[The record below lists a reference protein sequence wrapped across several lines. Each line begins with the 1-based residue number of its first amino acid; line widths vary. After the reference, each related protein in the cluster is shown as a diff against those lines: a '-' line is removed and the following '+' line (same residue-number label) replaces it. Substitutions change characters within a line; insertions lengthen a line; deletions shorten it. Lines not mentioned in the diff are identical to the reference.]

1 MRGLKD
7 DLLEEAQ
14 RELIK
19 VVFLFYPL
27 FPFLSF
33 FLSGQGEY
41 LQDVWSQHLREHI
54 LCLPKSRQTKRAQG
68 EKEESVHEERGETK
82 SEKVKVFMKILSA
95 KSRPRFDP
103 QSWCWAKR
111 LHDANRV

>member
-19 VVFLFYPL
+19 VVFLLY
-27 FPFLSF
+27 PFLSLLSFPF
-33 FLSGQGEY
+33 FLSGQGKY
-41 LQDVWSQHLREHI
+41 IQDVWSQHLREHI
-54 LCLPKSRQTKRAQG
+54 LCLPKSCQTKRAQG

-82 SEKVKVFMKILSA
+82 AEKVKVFYENIFSQVPA
-95 KSRPRFDP
+95 SF
-103 QSWCWAKR
+103 
-111 LHDANRV
+111 